1 MYGFLRITQ
10 GPDKGGYY
18 HELFLR
24 GKHYL
29 VKEISRIQIKG
40 TGVRSKSNPDQ
51 EPDFYTMPWV
61 TPESSASSSVASV
74 PTKDENEKPK
84 KTSQD
89 RNSTSQ
95 ESSQILVDSETSFLV
110 TPPTS
115 SRLYVGISKS
125 VFTEEFQA
133 DLIQSID
140 AIKKISNKTELSL
153 LPALGSF
160 ELPVVSGPDGQLSS
174 GKVEYMKYVI
184 ADFLREESPGLSFDE
199 FLMEEGFED
208 A

>member
-40 TGVRSKSNPDQ
+40 TGVRSKSNPEQ

-61 TPESSASSSVASV
+61 TPESSSSSSLASV
-74 PTKDENEKPK
+74 PTNDDIKLEKFGQHE
-84 KTSQD
+84 T
-89 RNSTSQ
+89 NVSQ
-95 ESSQILVDSETSFLV
+95 EPSQSMESESSFLI
-110 TPPTS
+110 TPTTS
-115 SRLYVGISKS
+115 SRIFVGLSSKS
-125 VFTEEFQA
+125 LVSDALHA
-133 DLIQSID
+133 DLVQSID

-153 LPALGSF
+153 LPDLNNF
-160 ELPVVSGPDGQLSS
+160 ELPVVVGPGGQMSS

-199 FLMEEGFED
+199 FLMEEGC
-208 A
+208 